1 MGVLD
6 PRAVPDMLV
15 GMAPAPSGAC
25 PRCGRAT
32 RALANGRGR
41 LDICSS
47 CGTMDLASPEGL
59 DVWSLRGTPVAP
71 VPPVA
76 RLRRP
81 DETLRLR

>member
-15 GMAPAPSGAC
+15 GMAPAASGAC

-47 CGTMDLASPEGL
+47 CGTFDLHSAEGL
-59 DVWSLRGTPVAP
+59 DTWTLKGTPVA
-71 VPPVA
+71 VPVA
-76 RLRRP
+76 SRPRRP
-81 DETLRLR
+81 EDALRLR